1 MDKCLTLKEFFT
13 WSYICAKAEHHDK
26 KYLVEQKYLQKEERG
41 RVKGEKEE
49 GMSARG
55 KVRERKKE
63 AEFKEKGQNVL
74 LPVTSSVKYF
84 LSLDLH
90 LLKFPLTVYNT
101 INLGTNSQ
109 T

>member
-1 MDKCLTLKEFFT
+1 M
-13 WSYICAKAEHHDK
+13 
-26 KYLVEQKYLQKEERG
+26 QKEERG